1 MSLFSVCLHFL
12 RCRRSCEKKAG
23 YYKFC
28 SRVRE
33 NCFYDLDKFSN
44 LIVPSDVDDFLN
56 ICSAERLRLNRLAY
70 FQYPNYDLI
79 NGKCCHLEVF
89 SFARDLFTAFSAVFV
104 RMYLNYTIDHFSDL
118 ISQLSLAHERKLFKK
133 MFWFAL
139 NLLHEFFDVN
149 YLFFLWILQRVWWDQ
164 F

>member
-1 MSLFSVCLHFL
+1 MK
-12 RCRRSCEKKAG
+12 KKAG
-23 YYKFC
+23 YYKIC

-79 NGKCCHLEVF
+79 NGKCYHLEVF
-89 SFARDLFTAFSAVFV
+89 SFARDLFATFSAVFV
-104 RMYLNYTIDHFSDL
+104 RMYLSYTIDHFSDL
-118 ISQLSLAHERKLFKK
+118 TSHLSLGDERKLF
-133 MFWFAL
+133 
-139 NLLHEFFDVN
+139 
-149 YLFFLWILQRVWWDQ
+149 
-164 F
+164 